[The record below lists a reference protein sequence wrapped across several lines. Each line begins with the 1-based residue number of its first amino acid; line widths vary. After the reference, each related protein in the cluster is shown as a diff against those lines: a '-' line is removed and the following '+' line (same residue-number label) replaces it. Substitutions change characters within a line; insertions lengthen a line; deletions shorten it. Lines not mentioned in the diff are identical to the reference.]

1 MSKNFAVIGV
11 GGYVA
16 PRHLKAI
23 KETGNNL
30 IAAVDPSD
38 SVGVLDG
45 YFDNVSFFVEFERFD
60 RHIEKL
66 RRMGADRRVHYVSI
80 CSPNYLH
87 DAHVRFA
94 LRVNAD
100 AICEKPMVLNPWNID
115 ALTELEQES
124 GRKVYTV
131 LQLRVH
137 PKLIALR
144 EKLLKQPPDK
154 MHEVELTYITSRG
167 RWYLV
172 SWKGQIERSGGIATN
187 IGIHFFDLLIWLF
200 GPVKHSEVHL
210 AEQIKSG
217 GYIELERARVKWL
230 LSIDRN
236 DLPEVAVKDNK
247 PTYRSITIDGNEVEF
262 SGGFTDLHTV
272 VYQDIL
278 NGGGFG
284 LEDARPSITL
294 AHSIRN
300 AQAIGINE
308 NSHPFLLKK
317 DK

>member
-23 KETGNNL
+23 NETGNKI

-38 SVGVLDG
+38 SVGILDS
-45 YFDNVSFFVEFERFD
+45 FSNDVSFFVEFERFD

-66 RRMGADRRVHYVSI
+66 RRMGVDKRVHYVSI

-115 ALTELEQES
+115 ALSELEQES

-144 EKLLKQPPDK
+144 EKLLKQPDK

-200 GPVKHSEVHL
+200 GNVKHSEVHT
-210 AEQIKSG
+210 ADSMKSA
-217 GYIELERARVKWL
+217 GYIEMERARVKWM

-236 DLPEVAVKDNK
+236 ELPEVAVKEGK
-247 PTYRSITIDGNEVEF
+247 PTYRSITIDGDEVEF

-300 AQAIGINE
+300 AKAIGINE

-317 DK
+317 D

>member
-23 KETGNNL
+23 KDTGNNI

-38 SVGVLDG
+38 SVGIIDS
-45 YFDNVSFFVEFERFD
+45 FSDNVSFFVEFERFD
-60 RHIEKL
+60 RHIEKM
-66 RRMGADRRVHYVSI
+66 RRLGPDKRVNYVSI

-115 ALTELEQES
+115 ALSELEQES

-144 EKLLKQPPDK
+144 EKLMKEPDK
-154 MHEVELTYITSRG
+154 IHDVELSYMTSRG

-187 IGIHFFDLLIWLF
+187 IGIHFFDLLIWFF
-200 GPVKHSEVHL
+200 GSVKHSEVHV
-210 AEQIKSG
+210 AEQTKSG
-217 GYIELERARVKWL
+217 GYIELERARVKWN

-236 DLPEVAVKDNK
+236 DLPEAAVKEGK

-272 VYQDIL
+272 VYKDIL
-278 NGGGFG
+278 DGGGFG

-300 AQAIGINE
+300 AKAIGTTE

-317 DK
+317 K

>member
-23 KETGNNL
+23 KETGNKI
-30 IAAVDPSD
+30 IAAVDPCD
-38 SVGVLDG
+38 SVGVLDS
-45 YFDNVSFFVEFERFD
+45 FADDVSFFVEFERFD
-60 RHIEKL
+60 RHVEKL
-66 RRMGADRRVHYVSI
+66 RRMGADKRVNYVSI

-115 ALTELEQES
+115 ALNELEQES

-144 EKLLKQPPDK
+144 EKLLKDPDK
-154 MHEVELTYITSRG
+154 IHEVELTYITSRG

-200 GPVKHSEVHL
+200 GDVKHSEVHTG
-210 AEQIKSG
+210 EPTKSA
-217 GYIELERARVKWL
+217 GYIELERARVKWM
-230 LSIDRN
+230 LSIDRS
-236 DLPEVAVKDNK
+236 DLPEVAVKEGK

-300 AQAIGINE
+300 AKAIGINE

-317 DK
+317 